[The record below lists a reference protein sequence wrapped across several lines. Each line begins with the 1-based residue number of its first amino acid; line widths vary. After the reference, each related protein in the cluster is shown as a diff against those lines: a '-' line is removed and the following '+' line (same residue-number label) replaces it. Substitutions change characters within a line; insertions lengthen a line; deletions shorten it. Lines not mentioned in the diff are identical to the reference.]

1 MNKSRDQSRGPE
13 AGKAGWPVNRA
24 RVLRWEPEA
33 GRRLLVVS
41 DIHGNVPYFEGV
53 LRRAGFS
60 SRDELIVDGD
70 FLEKGAESLRML
82 RILMELQRRGN
93 THVLCG
99 NCDDWYDIYRP
110 GWNDRD
116 DEKVLQYILWRKCGL
131 LWDMCN
137 AAGLD
142 PFEMSDFSSAKAEL
156 LRAFPEEWAFL
167 RDLPHALE
175 TERFVFVHAGRRTD
189 IPLEEHSVGELV
201 KVDHFLT
208 LNRSFDKWTVVGHWP
223 TVLYGTDRVICNPI
237 IDRRKHIASIDG
249 GCVLKDD
256 GQLNCLI
263 IPHRD
268 SEDFGFVA
276 YDPFPERTVLD
287 DQAGGGRSYYI
298 RWGDSSV
305 QVLQRGE
312 EFSRCRHRRTGYE
325 MDILTKYLFTDNP
338 ITDCNDC
345 TDYVLPL
352 KAGDRVRVVEE
363 CSRGFFVK
371 HKGVSGWYYGR
382 LK

>member
-1 MNKSRDQSRGPE
+1 MNKPRI
-13 AGKAGWPVNRA
+13 
-24 RVLRWEPEA
+24 LRWTPEP
-33 GRRLLVVS
+33 GRRILTVS

-53 LRRAGFS
+53 LRKAGFS
-60 SRDELIVDGD
+60 DRDELVVDGD

-82 RILMELQRRGN
+82 RILMELSRRGN

-99 NCDDWYDIYRP
+99 NCDDWYDIFLPDWDPR
-110 GWNDRD
+110 N
-116 DEKVLQYILWRKCGL
+116 DEKVLQYMLWRKSGL

-137 AAGLD
+137 ASGID
-142 PFEMSDFSSAKAEL
+142 PFEMSDFTAAKAQL

-175 TERFVFVHAGRRTD
+175 TERFVFVHAGMRPD
-189 IPLEEHSVGELV
+189 IPLERHSIGELV

-208 LNRSFDKWTVVGHWP
+208 LGRSFPKWVVVGHWP
-223 TVLYGTDRVICNPI
+223 VMLYGTDRVCANPI
-237 IDRRKHIASIDG
+237 LDRTKRIASIDG

-263 IPHRD
+263 LPHRD
-268 SEDFGFVA
+268 SEDLGFVA

-352 KAGDRVRVVEE
+352 RAGDRVRVVEE
-363 CSRGFFVK
+363 CSRGYFVK

-382 LK
+382 LL

>member
-1 MNKSRDQSRGPE
+1 MNKPRI
-13 AGKAGWPVNRA
+13 
-24 RVLRWEPEA
+24 LRWTPEP
-33 GRRLLVVS
+33 GRRILVVS

-53 LRRAGFS
+53 LRKAGFS
-60 SRDELIVDGD
+60 DRDELVVDGD
-70 FLEKGAESLRML
+70 FLEKGTESLRML
-82 RILMELQRRGN
+82 RILMELSRRGN

-99 NCDDWYDIYRP
+99 NCDDWYDIFLP
-110 GWNDRD
+110 DWNDAD
-116 DEKVLQYILWRKCGL
+116 DDKVLQYMLWRKSGL

-137 AAGLD
+137 ASGID
-142 PFEMSDFSSAKAEL
+142 PFEMGDFTAAKQQL

-175 TERFVFVHAGRRTD
+175 TERFVFVHAGMRPD
-189 IPLEEHSVGELV
+189 IPLERHTIGELV

-208 LNRSFDKWTVVGHWP
+208 LGRSFPKWVVVGHWP
-223 TVLYGTDRVICNPI
+223 VMLYGTDRVCANPI
-237 IDRRKHIASIDG
+237 LDREKRIASIDG

-263 IPHRD
+263 LPHRD
-268 SEDFGFVA
+268 SEDLGFVA
-276 YDPFPERTVLD
+276 YDPFPVRTVLD
-287 DQAGGGRSYYI
+287 DQAGGDRSYYI

-352 KAGDRVRVVEE
+352 RAGDRVRVVEE
-363 CSRGFFVK
+363 CSRGYFVK

-382 LK
+382 LL

>member
-1 MNKSRDQSRGPE
+1 MIGTPRIRAYRPE
-13 AGKAGWPVNRA
+13 P
-24 RVLRWEPEA
+24 

-60 SRDELIVDGD
+60 ARDELIVDGD
-70 FLEKGAESLRML
+70 FLEKGPESLRML
-82 RILMELQRRGN
+82 RILMELSRQGN

-99 NCDDWYDIYRP
+99 NCDDWYDIFLP
-110 GWNDRD
+110 DWDPKG
-116 DEKVLQYILWRKCGL
+116 DEQVLQYLLWRKSGL

-142 PFEMSDFSSAKAEL
+142 PFELEDFPAAKQQL
-156 LRAFPEEWAFL
+156 LRAFPAEWAFL

-175 TERFVFVHAGRRTD
+175 SERFVFAHAGMRPD
-189 IPLEEHSVGELV
+189 KPLRAHTVEELV
-201 KVDHFLT
+201 RVDHFLT
-208 LNRSFDKWTVVGHWP
+208 LGRRFDRWVVVGHWP
-223 TVLYGTDRVICNPI
+223 VMLYGTDRVCANPI
-237 IDRRKHIASIDG
+237 IDREKRIASIDG

-263 IPHRD
+263 IPNRD

-287 DQAGGGRSYYI
+287 DQAEGERSYYI
-298 RWGDSSV
+298 RWGDSTV
-305 QVLQRGE
+305 QVLKRGE

-325 MDILTKYLFTDNP
+325 MDILTKYLFTDND

-352 KAGDRVRVVEE
+352 KAGDRVRVVET
-363 CSRGFFVK
+363 CSRGYFVK
-371 HKGVSGWYYGR
+371 HRGVSGWYYGR
-382 LK
+382 LL

>member
-1 MNKSRDQSRGPE
+1 MNTPRIQRWSPE
-13 AGKAGWPVNRA
+13 PGK
-24 RVLRWEPEA
+24 
-33 GRRLLVVS
+33 RLLVVS

-53 LRRAGFS
+53 LRKARFCD
-60 SRDELIVDGD
+60 RDELIVDGD
-70 FLEKGAESLRML
+70 FLEKGPESLRML
-82 RILMELQRRGN
+82 RILMELSRRGN
-93 THVLCG
+93 TRVLCG

-110 GWNDRD
+110 DWDDKD

-142 PFEMSDFSSAKAEL
+142 PFEMGDFTAAKATL
-156 LRAFPEEWAFL
+156 LKAFPAEWDFL
-167 RDLPHALE
+167 KNLPHALE
-175 TERFVFVHAGRRTD
+175 TENFVFVHAGMRPD
-189 IPLEEHSVGELV
+189 IPLEQHSVDELV
-201 KVDHFLT
+201 KVERFLK
-208 LNRSFDKWTVVGHWP
+208 LDRFFSKWVIVGHWP
-223 TVLYGTDRVICNPI
+223 VMLYGRDRVCANPI
-237 IDRRKHIASIDG
+237 VDRNKRIASIDG

-268 SEDFGFVA
+268 SEDFGFVS
-276 YDPFPERTVLD
+276 YDPFPVRTVLD

-305 QVLQRGE
+305 EVLERGE

-352 KAGDRVRVVEE
+352 REGDKVRVVEE
-363 CSRGFFVK
+363 CSRGYFVK

-382 LK
+382 LL